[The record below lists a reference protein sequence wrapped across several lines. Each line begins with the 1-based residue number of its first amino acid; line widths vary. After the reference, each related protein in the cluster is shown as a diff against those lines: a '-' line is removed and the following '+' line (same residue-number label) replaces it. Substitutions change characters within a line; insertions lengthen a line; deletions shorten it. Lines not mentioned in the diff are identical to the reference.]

1 MDSDAIPAGVA
12 DRPRSSLRTV
22 VQRCRRAWRRI
33 ARLVP
38 KLRYLARRWQFDE
51 AGRRGAIES
60 GVRVLG
66 EASIRLG
73 DRVTL
78 RRGVVLA
85 GNGTLTIGSHTTIND
100 GCQISAFDAV
110 HIGANVMFAPR
121 VCVLDID
128 HRFDSRDQ
136 PLRQQGY
143 RTAPVFIGDD
153 VWLGA
158 NAVVLRGVRIGR
170 GAIVGANSV
179 VTRDV
184 PDYAI
189 VGGVPARVLRMRPE

>member
-1 MDSDAIPAGVA
+1 MDSDVIPAGVA

-128 HRFDSRDQ
+128 HRFDSRDR